1 MIRQMQHSEI
11 EGDHTMAKVLVV
23 EDDESIR
30 SLIKLTLHQFQYE
43 TEVFEDAEHAW
54 NYLQTESA
62 DIGIF
67 DLMLPGMSGLELIE
81 KIRKDEH
88 LHDFPVIILTAK
100 DSEIDKVIGLDQGA
114 DDYMTKPFSVLE
126 LTARIRSLLRRSVP
140 HTEESHGFYEGGLE
154 VDFDGRTVH
163 VQQRRVELTFKE
175 FELLKYLIGHKGKA
189 VSRQELL
196 NQIWG
201 YDFVGESRTLDVHI
215 NSLRRKLGEP
225 YDGWIQVIRGV
236 GYRFVMEG

>member
-1 MIRQMQHSEI
+1 
-11 EGDHTMAKVLVV
+11 MAKILVV

-30 SLIKLTLHQFQYE
+30 NLIKLTLQQFQYE
-43 TEVFEDAEHAW
+43 TEVFEDAESAW
-54 NYLQTESA
+54 EYLQSESA

-81 KIRKDEH
+81 KIRKDEQ
-88 LHDFPVIILTAK
+88 LHNFPVIILTAK

-126 LTARIRSLLRRSVP
+126 LTARIRSLLRRSVAYS
-140 HTEESHGFYEGGLE
+140 EESHGFYDGGLE
-154 VDFDGRTVH
+154 IDFDGRTVH
-163 VQQRRVELTFKE
+163 VMRKQVDLTFKE
-175 FELLKYLIGHKGKA
+175 FELLKYLILHKGKA

-236 GYRFVMEG
+236 GYRFVSEN

>member
-1 MIRQMQHSEI
+1 
-11 EGDHTMAKVLVV
+11 MARILIV

-30 SLIKLTLHQFQYE
+30 NLIELTLMQFQYE
-43 TEVFEDAEHAW
+43 TVSFEDAETAW
-54 NYLQTESA
+54 EYLKKNSA
-62 DIGIF
+62 DMGIF
-67 DLMLPGMSGLELIE
+67 DLMLPGMTGLELIE
-81 KIRKDEH
+81 EVRKLQPDC
-88 LHDFPVIILTAK
+88 VIILTAK
-100 DSEIDKVIGLDQGA
+100 DSELDKVIGLDQGA

-126 LTARIRSLLRRSVP
+126 LTARIRSLMRRSGTS
-140 HTEESHGFYEGGLE
+140 HSETHNFNEEGLNI
-154 VDFDGRTVH
+154 DFDGRTVH
-163 VQQRRVELTFKE
+163 VREQQDLTYKE
-175 FELLKYLIGHKGKA
+175 FELLKYLISHKGKA

-236 GYRFVMEG
+236 GYRFVQESNT

>member
-1 MIRQMQHSEI
+1 
-11 EGDHTMAKVLVV
+11 MAKILVV

-30 SLIKLTLHQFQYE
+30 NLIKLTLQQFQYE
-43 TEVFEDAEHAW
+43 TEVFEDAESAW
-54 NYLQTESA
+54 EYLQSESA

-81 KIRKDEH
+81 KIRKDEQ
-88 LHDFPVIILTAK
+88 LHNFPVIILTAK

-126 LTARIRSLLRRSVP
+126 LTARIRSLLRRSVAYS
-140 HTEESHGFYEGGLE
+140 EESHGFYDGGLE
-154 VDFDGRTVH
+154 IDFDGRTVH
-163 VQQRRVELTFKE
+163 VMQKQVDLTFKE
-175 FELLKYLIGHKGKA
+175 FELLKYLILHKGKA

-201 YDFVGESRTLDVHI
+201 YDFVVESRTLDVHI

-236 GYRFVMEG
+236 GYRFVSEN

>member
-1 MIRQMQHSEI
+1 
-11 EGDHTMAKVLVV
+11 MAKILVV

-30 SLIKLTLHQFQYE
+30 NLIKLTLQQFQYE
-43 TEVFEDAEHAW
+43 TEVFEDAESAW
-54 NYLQTESA
+54 EYLQSESA

-81 KIRKDEH
+81 KIRKDEQ
-88 LHDFPVIILTAK
+88 LHNFPVIILTAK

-126 LTARIRSLLRRSVP
+126 LTARIRSLLRRSVAYS
-140 HTEESHGFYEGGLE
+140 EESHGFYDGGLE
-154 VDFDGRTVH
+154 IDFDGLTVH
-163 VQQRRVELTFKE
+163 VMQKQVDLTFKE
-175 FELLKYLIGHKGKA
+175 FERLKYLILHKGKA

-236 GYRFVMEG
+236 GYRFVSEN

>member
-1 MIRQMQHSEI
+1 
-11 EGDHTMAKVLVV
+11 MARVLVV

-30 SLIKLTLHQFQYE
+30 SLIKLTLQQFQYE
-43 TEVFEDAEHAW
+43 TEVFEDAESAW
-54 NYLQTESA
+54 EYLQSSSA

-67 DLMLPGMSGLELIE
+67 DLMLPGMSGLALIE
-81 KIRKDEH
+81 KIRKDEQ

-126 LTARIRSLLRRSVP
+126 LTARIRSLLRRSSAK
-140 HTEESHGFYEGGLE
+140 TQESHGFCEGGLDI
-154 VDFDGRTVH
+154 DFDARSVH
-163 VQQRRVELTFKE
+163 VMKRQVELTFKE
-175 FELLKYLIGHKGKA
+175 FELLKYLITHQGKA

-215 NSLRRKLGEP
+215 NSLRRKLGAP

-236 GYRFVMEG
+236 GYRFVKEG

>member
-1 MIRQMQHSEI
+1 
-11 EGDHTMAKVLVV
+11 MAKILVV

-30 SLIKLTLHQFQYE
+30 NLIKLTLQQFQYE
-43 TEVFEDAEHAW
+43 TEVFEDAESAW
-54 NYLQTESA
+54 EYLQSESA

-81 KIRKDEH
+81 KIRKDEQ
-88 LHDFPVIILTAK
+88 LHNVPVIILTAK

-126 LTARIRSLLRRSVP
+126 LTARIRSLLRRSVAYS
-140 HTEESHGFYEGGLE
+140 EESHGFYDGGLE
-154 VDFDGRTVH
+154 IDFDGRTVH
-163 VQQRRVELTFKE
+163 VMQKQVDLTFKE
-175 FELLKYLIGHKGKA
+175 FELLKYLILHKGKA

-236 GYRFVMEG
+236 GYRFVSEN

>member
-1 MIRQMQHSEI
+1 
-11 EGDHTMAKVLVV
+11 MAKILVV

-30 SLIKLTLHQFQYE
+30 NLIKLTLQQFQYE
-43 TEVFEDAEHAW
+43 TEVFEDAESAW
-54 NYLQTESA
+54 EYLQSESA

-81 KIRKDEH
+81 KIRKDEQ
-88 LHDFPVIILTAK
+88 LHNFPVIILTAK

-126 LTARIRSLLRRSVP
+126 LTARIRSLLRRSVAYS
-140 HTEESHGFYEGGLE
+140 EESHGFYDGGLE
-154 VDFDGRTVH
+154 IDFDGRTVH
-163 VQQRRVELTFKE
+163 VMQKQVDLTFKE
-175 FELLKYLIGHKGKA
+175 FELLKYLILHKGKA

-236 GYRFVMEG
+236 GYRFVSEN